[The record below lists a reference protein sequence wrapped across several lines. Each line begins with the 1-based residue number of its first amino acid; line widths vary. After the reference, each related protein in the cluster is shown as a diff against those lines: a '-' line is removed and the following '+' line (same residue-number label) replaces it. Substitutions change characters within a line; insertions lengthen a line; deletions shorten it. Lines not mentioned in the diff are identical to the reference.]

1 MSAVNYK
8 MEFIYVNFV
17 KFLKD
22 RDDYTKTIFFHCLEI
37 ICGITNMCNL
47 FKVKEISILYLDSVN
62 VDLHN

>member
-1 MSAVNYK
+1 MSAVNYQ

-22 RDDYTKTIFFHCLEI
+22 KS
-37 ICGITNMCNL
+37 ITNMYSSFN
-47 FKVKEISILYLDSVN
+47 VKEISILYLDSVN

>member
-1 MSAVNYK
+1 MSAVNYQ

-22 RDDYTKTIFFHCLEI
+22 KSIVC
-37 ICGITNMCNL
+37 ITNMYSSFN
-47 FKVKEISILYLDSVN
+47 VKEISILYLDSVN